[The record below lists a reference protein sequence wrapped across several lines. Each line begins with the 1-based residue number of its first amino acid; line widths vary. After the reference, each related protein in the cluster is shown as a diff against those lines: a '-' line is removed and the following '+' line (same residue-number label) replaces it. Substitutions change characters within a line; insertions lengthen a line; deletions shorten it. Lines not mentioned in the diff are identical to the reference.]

1 MKSSIKLILFDVL
14 ATARTLFLAVCVF
27 ICLFSL
33 LIEEAY
39 GAINASRIYQLQQR
53 LIENPRDVESHLN
66 IAMEY
71 GAANDFLKAVE
82 AYFTLL
88 RVDPNNFHAY
98 NNLGVLYKKSGQ
110 YRDSLHC
117 YEQAE
122 KIAPESAWVPYN
134 KGLCYEAMGRMQEAR
149 ESYGRALSLDPS
161 FSQALQ
167 RLRILSGSEEQ
178 IASSQTFEEA
188 QILIAVSPR
197 PEPTKIIV
205 KTEPIKPQPKTEVKT
220 DKISSKLQQVKD
232 NRIAKKQHR
241 TQRKGAAATIFNKAM
256 DAFESNNLEK
266 AIELYVT
273 AITSERDLLAE
284 PENGLIKA
292 ALEFLKERPNR
303 MPEGLFYRGILIY
316 ISGHIELASK
326 DFNSYLLSSG
336 KNNLEYVDEAKRLLA
351 AYETEK
357 AALEA
362 ARKAQKEHE
371 ALIAAKELA
380 AKSSIEDDKPRPSD
394 IIIQNMNVDQIIA
407 EADRLSR
414 DSRITDALAVIE
426 TGLKVDPSNIKL
438 LMKSANAYTD
448 LLLVKGDNEAGKM
461 AILRFEKVY
470 ANTPENSREWS
481 VAKDMIFE
489 LKKRVK

>member
-1 MKSSIKLILFDVL
+1 MKSSVKLILLDIF
-14 ATARTLFLAVCVF
+14 ATARNVFLAVSVF
-27 ICLFSL
+27 ICLFSFQAK
-33 LIEEAY
+33 EAQS
-39 GAINASRIYQLQQR
+39 AINASRIYQLQQR
-53 LIENPRDVESHLN
+53 LIENPRDIESHLN

-71 GAANDFLKAVE
+71 GVANDFLKAVE

-98 NNLGVLYKKSGQ
+98 NNLGILYKKAGQ
-110 YRDSLHC
+110 YRDSLYC

-122 KIAPESAWVPYN
+122 KIDPESPWVPYN

-149 ESYGRALSLDPS
+149 ESYGRALSLNPS

-188 QILIAVSPR
+188 QILLADSR
-197 PEPTKIIV
+197 KPEPVKPVV
-205 KTEPIKPQPKTEVKT
+205 KTEPTKPQTKTEVKP

-241 TQRKGAAATIFNKAM
+241 TQRKGAAASIFNKAM

-273 AITSERDLLAE
+273 AITSERDLLSE

-292 ALEFLKERPNR
+292 ALEFLKDRPNR
-303 MPEGLFYRGILIY
+303 MSEGLFYRGMLIY
-316 ISGHIELASK
+316 ISGHLELASK
-326 DFNSYLLSSG
+326 DFNSYILSSG
-336 KNNLEYVDEAKRLLA
+336 KNNIEYVDEAKRLLA
-351 AYETEK
+351 VYDAEK
-357 AALEA
+357 AAIEA

-371 ALIAAKELA
+371 ALLAAKELA
-380 AKSSIEDDKPRPSD
+380 AKSAIEDEKPRPSD
-394 IIIQNMNVDQIIA
+394 ILIQSMNVEQIIA

-426 TGLKVDPSNIKL
+426 TGLKVDPNNVKL

-470 ANTPENSREWS
+470 ANSPENSREWS